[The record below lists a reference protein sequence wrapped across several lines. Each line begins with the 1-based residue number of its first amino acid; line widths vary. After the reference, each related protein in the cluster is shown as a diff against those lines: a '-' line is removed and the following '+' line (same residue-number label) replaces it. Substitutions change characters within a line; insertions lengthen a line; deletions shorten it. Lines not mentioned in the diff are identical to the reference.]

1 MPSLSP
7 FARFAVGFSFLLFL
21 ALLIGIALFGG
32 ALSQD
37 SFLGLTW
44 GQLLIVAIHT
54 IPVGFAWYYVWVRS
68 SEE

>member
-1 MPSLSP
+1 MPALSP
-7 FARFAVGFSFLLFL
+7 FARFAVGFTFLMFL
-21 ALLIGIALFGG
+21 ALLVGIALFGDTL
-32 ALSQD
+32 ARD

-68 SEE
+68 SEG